1 MRVMVI
7 PKSTQIVDSVE
18 FAESLHESRLR
29 QLRRNSDKHVGL
41 YVPISPYL
49 LAYMAWPNDDI
60 ERDQWIAAV
69 RAAGLLA
76 HADAAGVSDEIGHV
90 RLKLIAIPALEAKAK
105 KLEALQGAWS
115 AVADI
120 FQRLTDMATDVSLV
134 LRKGPSISKAIDLC
148 QADKNYGRAQ
158 LERFWSQYRDVAHL
172 ITAAAFLASREKS
185 GTGSIITAA
194 WVSPDAV
201 IGVADGFECFG
212 LANKPHG
219 AADTFLPSETT
230 WRLPEHCCKQKPFL
244 ARRTLSEEQ
253 RQFLQ
258 SRKSRKEYISKPTE

>member
-1 MRVMVI
+1 MRVMVV

-18 FAESLHESRLR
+18 FAENLHELRLR
-29 QLRRNSDKHVGL
+29 LHRDSDKHVGL
-41 YVPISPYL
+41 YIPISPYL
-49 LAYMAWPNDDI
+49 LAYMAWPNDDS
-60 ERDQWIAAV
+60 ERDQWIAAI

-76 HADAAGVSDEIGHV
+76 HADAAGASDEIGHV
-90 RLKLIAIPALEAKAK
+90 RLKLIAAPALEAKAK

-120 FQRLTDMATDVSLV
+120 FQRLVDMATDVSLV

-148 QADKNYGRAQ
+148 QADKSYGRAQ

-194 WVSPDAV
+194 WISPDAV
-201 IGVADGFECFG
+201 IGVADGFEFFG
-212 LANKPHG
+212 LNTKPHG
-219 AADTFLPSETT
+219 AADTFLPSGDNSAPSQ
-230 WRLPEHCCKQKPFL
+230 RL
-244 ARRTLSEEQ
+244 
-253 RQFLQ
+253 LQ
-258 SRKSRKEYISKPTE
+258 TKSLFSSSNSFGGAKAISSTPKSRKEYISKHTE